1 MLPLRNI
8 LKIPMAQNDPQWGK
22 NNNDGPP
29 DLDEIWRRL
38 VQKLKSKGSPGQTPP
53 RAPGVPSGPRNGPRL
68 PGGKN
73 ALLVLLA
80 GLVVV
85 WLLSGFYIVDAGRIG
100 VILRFGKFQ
109 ETTSPGPHW
118 HLPYPIEMQ
127 AAGSPLNVAQVRTVE
142 LGYRTNLKSKV
153 LHESLMLTDDENII
167 DNQFAIQ
174 YTIKDPQA
182 FLFNNRDPDEAVM
195 QVAETAIREVVGRNK
210 MDFVLYEGRS
220 QIADESARLMQEILD
235 RYQTGIAISKVNM
248 QNAQPPEQVQ
258 AAFDD
263 AVKAG
268 QDRERQTNEG
278 QAYANDIIPRAK
290 GAASRLLEEAKAYA
304 QRVVIRSE
312 GDAYRFKQVLGEY
325 VKAPEVMRQRLY
337 QDMMQQVL
345 GNTTKVVADQKSG
358 TNLLYLPLD
367 KLIQASGSFTD
378 NAPDNGAAAGRVP
391 PPATAPST
399 TTGAPAAAPSAS
411 PPQADTGTDSR
422 SRDAFRTRDR
432 EPRP

>member
-1 MLPLRNI
+1 
-8 LKIPMAQNDPQWGK
+8 MAQNNPQWGK
-22 NNNDGPP
+22 SNNEGPP

-38 VQKLKSKGSPGQTPP
+38 VQKLKSKGAPGQAPP
-53 RAPGVPSGPRNGPRL
+53 RTTPGAAPGGPNGTGRPNL

-73 ALLVLLA
+73 ALLALLA

-109 ETTSPGPHW
+109 ETTGPGPHW
-118 HLPYPIEMQ
+118 HLPYPIETQ

-210 MDFVLYEGRS
+210 MDFVLYEGRT

-268 QDRERQTNEG
+268 QDRDRQTNEG

-290 GAASRLLEEAKAYA
+290 GTASRLLEEAKAYA
-304 QRVVIRSE
+304 QRVVIRAE
-312 GDAYRFKQVLGEY
+312 GDASRFKQVLVEY
-325 VKAPEVMRQRLY
+325 AKAPEVTRQRLY

-345 GNTTKVVADQKSG
+345 SNTTKVVADQKSG

-367 KLIQASGSFTD
+367 KLIQASSGSVE
-378 NAPDNGAAAGRVP
+378 NIPEASAAASRPAVAPTVP
-391 PPATAPST
+391 PTGSPS
-399 TTGAPAAAPSAS
+399 SVS
-411 PPQADTGTDSR
+411 PPQVDASQEGR

>member
-1 MLPLRNI
+1 
-8 LKIPMAQNDPQWGK
+8 MAQNDPQWGK
-22 NNNDGPP
+22 SNNEGPP

-38 VQKLKSKGSPGQTPP
+38 VQKLKSKGASGQAAPHSSGTPP
-53 RAPGVPSGPRNGPRL
+53 SSSGGTGRNL

-73 ALLVLLA
+73 ALLALLV

-109 ETTSPGPHW
+109 ETTAPGPHW
-118 HLPYPIEMQ
+118 HLPYPIETQ

-210 MDFVLYEGRS
+210 MDFVLYEGRT

-290 GAASRLLEEAKAYA
+290 GTASRLLEEAKAYA
-304 QRVVIRSE
+304 QRVVIRAE
-312 GDAYRFKQVLGEY
+312 GDASRFKQVLVEY
-325 VKAPEVMRQRLY
+325 TKAPEVTRQRLY

-345 GNTTKVVADQKSG
+345 SNTTKVVADQKSG

-367 KLIQASGSFTD
+367 KLIQASS
-378 NAPDNGAAAGRVP
+378 AESVSEGAASAPRAAASVP
-391 PPATAPST
+391 
-399 TTGAPAAAPSAS
+399 APAVPMPAAPTSTPSVS
-411 PPQADTGTDSR
+411 PPQVDTPQESR

-432 EPRP
+432 ESRP